1 MSLVT
6 LKEIMKDAHQKGYAV
21 GSFNVVNLEM
31 VRGIIAAAEREK
43 APVILEFAQVHFPL
57 VPFETIVNIMVEAAK
72 KAKTPVCV
80 HFDHGDTFEAIVQG
94 MKYGCTS
101 VMVDRSNLEFEEN
114 IKQTKE
120 IVKIAKV
127 LGVSV
132 EAELG
137 ALPAREGTEVIEG
150 EAQIKA
156 EDLYTDPQKAKAYV
170 ETTEIDALAIAYGTV
185 HGIYLKKPV
194 IDFNRLAE
202 INKAANIPLVMH
214 GGSGLNEAEYKKS
227 IELGIN
233 KINYYSCLSNN
244 VAIKIKA
251 KLDEMQKLGKT
262 YYYHDINQWAIEF
275 VKDEVS
281 SVMRIFNSSG
291 KA

>member
-1 MSLVT
+1 
-6 LKEIMKDAHQKGYAV
+6 
-21 GSFNVVNLEM
+21 
-31 VRGIIAAAEREK
+31 
-43 APVILEFAQVHFPL
+43 
-57 VPFETIVNIMVEAAK
+57 
-72 KAKTPVCV
+72 
-80 HFDHGDTFEAIVQG
+80 
-94 MKYGCTS
+94 
-101 VMVDRSNLEFEEN
+101 MVDRSNLEFEEN

-150 EAQIKA
+150 EAKVKA
-156 EDLYTDPQKAKAYV
+156 EDSYTDPQKAKEYV
-170 ETTEIDALAIAYGTV
+170 ERTEIDALAIAYGTV

-251 KLDEMQKLGKT
+251 RLDEMQKLGKT

>member
-1 MSLVT
+1 MALVT

-31 VRGIIAAAEREK
+31 VRGIIEAAEEEK
-43 APVILEFAQVHFPL
+43 APVILQYAQVHFSL
-57 VPFETIVNIMVEAAK
+57 VGFETIVNIMVEAAK

-80 HFDHGDTFEAIVQG
+80 HFDHGEDFESIVQG
-94 MKYGCTS
+94 MKYGCSS
-101 VMVDRSNLEFEEN
+101 VMVDRSTLDFEEN
-114 IKQTKE
+114 VRQTKE

-137 ALPAREGTEVIEG
+137 ALGSREGGDVIDG
-150 EAQIKA
+150 GKQIKP
-156 EDLYTDPQKAKAYV
+156 EDLYTDPKKAREYV
-170 ETTEIDALAIAYGTV
+170 ERTEIDALAVAYGTA

-194 IDFNRLAE
+194 IDFNRLGE
-202 INKAANIPLVMH
+202 IKTAVDIPLVMH
-214 GGSGLNEAEYKKS
+214 GGSGLDEVEYKKS

-233 KINYYSCLSNN
+233 KINYYSCMANN
-244 VAIKIKA
+244 VAIKIKDR
-251 KLDEMQKLGKT
+251 LDEMQKLGKT

-275 VKDEVS
+275 VKDEVR

-291 KA
+291 RA